1 MPVCRMTSLLAHL
14 ADTAYETACN
24 VARDDELEHSSGQA
38 KPQLTLGFVSNDSS
52 LVYYRLTAG
61 LATPQP

>member
-1 MPVCRMTSLLAHL
+1 MPLCRMTSLLAHL
-14 ADTAYETACN
+14 ADTT
-24 VARDDELEHSSGQA
+24 SSGQA

>member
-1 MPVCRMTSLLAHL
+1 MTSLLAHL
-14 ADTAYETACN
+14 TETSN
-24 VARDDELEHSSGQA
+24 TTA